1 MAAKK
6 EYILKIIWSADKDEL
21 NHLSEEFSDIETYKL
36 EVNGKLMDAPKG
48 MRKYLDKYDLTL
60 GLA

>member
-21 NHLSEEFSDIETYKL
+21 NHLSEEFSDIETFRF
-36 EVNGKLMDAPKG
+36 EVNGKMIDIPKD
-48 MRKYLDKYDLTL
+48 MRKYLDEYDLTL
-60 GLA
+60 GLS